1 MDISVRQF
9 KLYSGEDVIAL
20 VNKVDGENYIVERPF
35 KLIQNL
41 VGQYQLTPWFQFSD
55 QTLFKILRSRIIHSA
70 EISAEIREAYISI
83 ASQKRTLETPVG
95 DSDSEGLE
103 EYVKMLRDIDP
114 TNDMEEPSVD
124 DDTKER
130 TIH

>member
-9 KLYSGEDVIAL
+9 KLYSGEDIIAL
-20 VNKVDGENYIVERPF
+20 VSKVDGENYIVERPF
-35 KLIQNL
+35 RLIQNL
-41 VGQYQLTPWFQFSD
+41 IGQYQLTPWFQFSD

-70 EISAEIREAYISI
+70 EISKEIREAYISI

-95 DSDSEGLE
+95 DSDTEGLE
-103 EYVKMLRDIDP
+103 EYVKMLKDIDP
-114 TNDMEEPSVD
+114 NNDIEDSLDDEP
-124 DDTKER
+124 KER